1 MTFRMLYATDV
12 MLFLMD
18 DSAEDR
24 VDTETERV
32 PSLDCRNAPLP
43 RTFCH
48 RDWMNEFFKKRIE
61 QDYHTADIVH
71 SDGKAFLTGEE
82 SLHVFN
88 AYRNTE
94 QMISIGASHY
104 TFHLF
109 RGKITTKRKRESRRS
124 VDTGRTK
131 RRQRFRGV
139 IHPFQ
144 LHALIKREI
153 RCGKA
158 GLDGTG
164 ALGQQPLD
172 NVDVHFVA
180 VPAGRMV
187 TVYVPVSVYEIV
199 HIAVVLFTTQH
210 NIVEINCFCFG
221 KQGEKFIRHILVRS
235 EVLQVL
241 APSKKREGRLQVFSC
256 RFTFL
261 SL

>member
-1 MTFRMLYATDV
+1 MA
-12 MLFLMD
+12 
-18 DSAEDR
+18 
-24 VDTETERV
+24 
-32 PSLDCRNAPLP
+32 
-43 RTFCH
+43 
-48 RDWMNEFFKKRIE
+48 
-61 QDYHTADIVH
+61 
-71 SDGKAFLTGEE
+71 
-82 SLHVFN
+82 
-88 AYRNTE
+88 
-94 QMISIGASHY
+94 
-104 TFHLF
+104 
-109 RGKITTKRKRESRRS
+109 
-124 VDTGRTK
+124 VDTGWTK

-241 APSKKREGRLQVFSC
+241 ASSKKREGRLQVFSC

>member
-1 MTFRMLYATDV
+1 M
-12 MLFLMD
+12 
-18 DSAEDR
+18 
-24 VDTETERV
+24 
-32 PSLDCRNAPLP
+32 
-43 RTFCH
+43 
-48 RDWMNEFFKKRIE
+48 
-61 QDYHTADIVH
+61 
-71 SDGKAFLTGEE
+71 GAF
-82 SLHVFN
+82 
-88 AYRNTE
+88 Y
-94 QMISIGASHY
+94 
-104 TFHLF
+104 
-109 RGKITTKRKRESRRS
+109 
-124 VDTGRTK
+124 
-131 RRQRFRGV
+131 
-139 IHPFQ
+139 
-144 LHALIKREI
+144 
-153 RCGKA
+153 
-158 GLDGTG
+158 
-164 ALGQQPLD
+164 QQPLD

>member
-1 MTFRMLYATDV
+1 
-12 MLFLMD
+12 
-18 DSAEDR
+18 
-24 VDTETERV
+24 
-32 PSLDCRNAPLP
+32 
-43 RTFCH
+43 
-48 RDWMNEFFKKRIE
+48 
-61 QDYHTADIVH
+61 
-71 SDGKAFLTGEE
+71 
-82 SLHVFN
+82 
-88 AYRNTE
+88 
-94 QMISIGASHY
+94 MISIGASHY

-124 VDTGRTK
+124 VDTGWTK

>member
-1 MTFRMLYATDV
+1 MVFRMPYATDV

-32 PSLDCRNAPLP
+32 PSLDCTLAENILP
-43 RTFCH
+43 PGLDKRV
-48 RDWMNEFFKKRIE
+48 FKKRVE

-71 SDGKAFLTGEE
+71 SDGKAFLTGEK

-94 QMISIGASHY
+94 QMISIGTSHN

-109 RGKITTKRKRESRRS
+109 RGKITAKRKGEICRS
-124 VDTGRTK
+124 VNVGRTE
-131 RRQRFRGV
+131 RRQRFRGI

-144 LHALIKREI
+144 LHALVKREI
-153 RCGKA
+153 RRSKA
-158 GLDGTG
+158 NLDETG
-164 ALGQQPLD
+164 VLGQQPLD
-172 NVDVHFVA
+172 DVDVHFVA

-187 TVYVPVSVYEIV
+187 AVYVPVSVYEIV
-199 HIAVVLFTTQH
+199 HITVVLFTTRH

-221 KQGEKFIRHILVRS
+221 
-235 EVLQVL
+235 
-241 APSKKREGRLQVFSC
+241 
-256 RFTFL
+256 
-261 SL
+261 

>member
-1 MTFRMLYATDV
+1 MTPNTRALKGQSYCSQRWAN
-12 MLFLMD
+12 
-18 DSAEDR
+18 
-24 VDTETERV
+24 
-32 PSLDCRNAPLP
+32 P
-43 RTFCH
+43 
-48 RDWMNEFFKKRIE
+48 DWPKGSKLRGFSN
-61 QDYHTADIVH
+61 T
-71 SDGKAFLTGEE
+71 DGKVFLTGEE